1 MNLLIS
7 TILLC
12 FNFYSYCLINFV
24 IALISIYFSTLKTSS
39 NICINVTLLSH
50 CKKLKPFSSTV
61 VMHMVLYDFGSDY
74 ADSLFKAWNI
84 QVRLDWD
91 TPPTS
96 WLVEGYFC
104 DQNAMFKES
113 DHEQISKFC
122 EETFRFTKQ
131 RSKILEPRV
140 TE

>member
-1 MNLLIS
+1 MYKCHFAEPLQKVEAIQL
-7 TILLC
+7 
-12 FNFYSYCLINFV
+12 YCSDAYG
-24 IALISIYFSTLKTSS
+24 AL
-39 NICINVTLLSH
+39 
-50 CKKLKPFSSTV
+50 
-61 VMHMVLYDFGSDY
+61 LYDFASDY